1 MVNLVDLLDMD
12 DPPTP
17 PPPKPRKPT
26 KSSAAT
32 PQVPQVRKAIT
43 PPKLVKVAKPAWLP
57 EDEEADDCK
66 AEIPFCLESDDIV
79 SIKVTETGVM
89 LRPKCYQSPDGFFNS
104 PCGRF
109 ILDIKDSVWPALF
122 HNFKRNSHAPW
133 CSEGFF
139 YRAVLDTLSR
149 KFIGTLAPLLS
160 KKRYSYPRSRLVAF
174 ARIKSIA
181 EYLANQADVSVCVE
195 ALADLYLALAV
206 MLQ

>member
-1 MVNLVDLLDMD
+1 
-12 DPPTP
+12 
-17 PPPKPRKPT
+17 
-26 KSSAAT
+26 
-32 PQVPQVRKAIT
+32 
-43 PPKLVKVAKPAWLP
+43 VAKPAWLP
-57 EDEEADDCK
+57 ADEDPDDCR

-79 SIKVTETGVM
+79 CIKVTETGVM

-149 KFIGTLAPLLS
+149 KFIGALAPLLS

-181 EYLANQADVSVCVE
+181 EYLAEQDALCVEVPETAE